1 MAHLYPHTY
10 TYIDNPTIKSW
21 IKLIN
26 DKNITKLI
34 IFGQYESIL
43 ITFSDKLQQLLQTL
57 DINLYVLR
65 DYNAWNITTF
75 IGINK
80 NELIIV
86 RKQNELIK

>member
-57 DINLYVLR
+57 YINLYVLR

-80 NELIIV
+80 NELIIF
-86 RKQNELIK
+86 KNKK